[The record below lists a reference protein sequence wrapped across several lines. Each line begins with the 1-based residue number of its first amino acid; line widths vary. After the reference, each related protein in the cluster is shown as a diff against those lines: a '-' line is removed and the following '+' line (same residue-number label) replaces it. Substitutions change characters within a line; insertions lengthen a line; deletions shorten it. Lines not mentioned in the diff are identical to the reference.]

1 MPLPG
6 FSANKDLREVHV
18 AAHALGT
25 RAAELA
31 DLAPPAPD
39 EMSVLRLLASADAAL
54 SVLAE
59 RTRNA
64 QREARHE
71 RDRLQHERV
80 GWNRT
85 RGKLAE
91 ALAELRERLR
101 VTDLGPAHPDQTQA
115 AAGSGSLVWALQHI
129 DETLRIA
136 GASEFQDE
144 GPVDLARHRVVARQP
159 SDRSHPSGTIAF
171 SIRPGLLLDGEV
183 LRPQEVSAYMDMD

>member
-1 MPLPG
+1 MALPG
-6 FSANKDLREVHV
+6 FSANKELHEARV

-31 DLAPPAPD
+31 DLAAPASD
-39 EMSVLRLLASADAAL
+39 ENSVLLLLASADTAL

-64 QREARHE
+64 QREARYE
-71 RDRLQHERV
+71 RDRLQNERA

-101 VTDLGPAHPDQTQA
+101 VTDLNPAHPEQTQA
-115 AAGSGSLVWALQHI
+115 AGGSGSLVWALQHI
-129 DETLRIA
+129 DEILRTV
-136 GASEFQDE
+136 GASDFQDE
-144 GPVDLARHRVVARQP
+144 GPIDPARHRVVERRPA
-159 SDRSHPSGTIAF
+159 DRSHPAGTIAF
-171 SIRPGLLLDGEV
+171 SISPGLLVDGEV